1 MIFDSLKRM
10 LGSRSKS
17 TTRDFTK
24 GRTGAGDVMS
34 GVSVLEDKLNRLNK
48 FTQACDEAG
57 LAEDFK
63 NAALSAHMFTAKCL
77 AFVNARGDSDEATH
91 AIVSQ
96 YKEATSNLITL
107 ANSANVAG
115 INLHGELREVFETI
129 NELMRTMGLAQD

>member
-10 LGSRSKS
+10 LGSRPKP

-24 GRTGAGDVMS
+24 GRTGAGDIMS
-34 GVSVLEDKLNRLNK
+34 GLSALEDKLNRLNK
-48 FTQACDEAG
+48 FRQACDEAG
-57 LAEDFK
+57 LAGDFK
-63 NAALSAHMFTAKCL
+63 NATLSAHMFNAKCL